1 VQNLGDIADN
11 LKGIMKSLQRW
22 SKEKFGA
29 VTKELEQ
36 LMEKLENLCAN
47 SQGTADEEIK
57 RIRQRMDEVLYREEM
72 MWLQRSHISWLQEGD
87 RNTKYFH
94 RKAAARSNKNRIK
107 RLKKD
112 DGQVTQDRRRWNK
125 WLQSFSKTYTRQTGL
140 PVLRKW

>member
-36 LMEKLENLCAN
+36 LMKKLENLCAN

-57 RIRQRMDEVLYREEM
+57 RIRQ
-72 MWLQRSHISWLQEGD
+72 
-87 RNTKYFH
+87 
-94 RKAAARSNKNRIK
+94 
-107 RLKKD
+107 
-112 DGQVTQDRRRWNK
+112 
-125 WLQSFSKTYTRQTGL
+125 TYGRGL
-140 PVLRKW
+140 V